1 MFITQIRNKLSRS
14 EEDMEDLLT
23 GNVFGV
29 WRYLPTEVTEVGLLQ
44 FLKTACR
51 LDGVNFAG
59 PDTINTIELKF
70 WPWIQEGDAKGAE
83 PDVLIEVVS
92 SDLRKWLLLIEAKY
106 LSPKSSF
113 ADDFDRRPNDQLA
126 REMHNLRRIAQKQAF
141 DDYALIYVTAHTLI
155 QKDDIEEAIA
165 ELTAKTGEGTR
176 DKFYWTTWRRLPN
189 ILDET
194 MRICKGSHHAL
205 LNDLQTIILR
215 MGLYFFTGISVE
227 GWEMGSHSWSFRPLE
242 KPKSFKWVPITIAKY
257 SFNEIPVK
265 FSWGF
270 HESYD
275 KVPWRWK
282 S

>member
-1 MFITQIRNKLSRS
+1 MFITQIRNKLTRS

-29 WRYLPTEVTEVGLLQ
+29 WRYLPNEIIDVGLLR

-59 PDTINTIELKF
+59 PDFINTIDLKF

-83 PDVLIEVVS
+83 PDVLIEIVS

-113 ADDFDRRPNDQLA
+113 ADDFDRPNDQLA
-126 REMHNLRRIAQKQAF
+126 REMLNLRRIAQNQAF

-155 QKDDIEEAIA
+155 PKVDIEEAIS
-165 ELTAKTGEGTR
+165 ELATKTGDGTH
-176 DKFYWTTWRRLPN
+176 DKFYWTTWRMLPN
-189 ILDET
+189 ILDQT
-194 MRICKGSHHAL
+194 MTICKGSHHVL
-205 LNDLQTIILR
+205 LNDLQAIILR
-215 MGLYFFTGISVE
+215 MGLYFFRGISVK
-227 GWEMGSHSWSFRPLE
+227 GWTLGSLSWSFRPLE
-242 KPKSFKWVPITIAKY
+242 KLATFRWEPISIAKY
-257 SFNEIPVK
+257 SFKEIPVK

-270 HESYD
+270 YESYD
-275 KVPWRWK
+275 KMPWRWK